1 MKNKFEKEN
10 EYYLST
16 LDERGDY
23 LVYESEKFKLSE
35 FDIINLI
42 KICLIE
48 RRNQSIGKKI
58 LDIFRDSTEH
68 QKEITN
74 EKLKKIGI
82 ENVQNKPTIHK
93 KPKTK

>member
-1 MKNKFEKEN
+1 MVEKDEIEK

-16 LDERGDY
+16 LDERGD
-23 LVYESEKFKLSE
+23 LVVYESDIYKFSE

-48 RRNQSIGKKI
+48 RRNQLLGKKI
-58 LDIFRDSTEH
+58 LEVYRDSKEH
-68 QKEITN
+68 NQEEAI

-82 ENVQNKPTIHK
+82 EDEERKPIRHT
-93 KPKTK
+93 KTKSK